1 MVFWRTLIVNRI
13 IVSFYIDPWAHHA
26 LAINITKTFLPIN
39 DQELQFFDLCSSLI
53 LMTENEKFLN
63 ETHVSL

>member
-1 MVFWRTLIVNRI
+1 M
-13 IVSFYIDPWAHHA
+13 
-26 LAINITKTFLPIN
+26 N

-63 ETHVSL
+63 ETHVSLVAICTTVEGVASDSITWSVRREIDS